1 MNWKKIDAPERN
13 KMNTKEFME
22 MGKNFI
28 NLISTA
34 FPGSKIYKDVQIIPG
49 WSIFYLVEI
58 ENNFNCQFR

>member
-1 MNWKKIDAPERN
+1 
-13 KMNTKEFME
+13 MNTKEFME